1 MRLAH
6 VIYHLGV
13 GGGEQFLAD
22 LVRPL
27 AVAGWV
33 QHVWCVGPRG
43 PLAAQVLEAGVPV
56 TAVGKRTRL
65 GAGAVLRLAAE
76 LARFRPDVVQVH
88 GEAGALWGLPAAR
101 LARCRHCVALVYQN
115 AAERAV
121 LMAATRGCLRLAG
134 HVIAGGASVARF
146 AQERL
151 GVPADRMSTI
161 LCGVDTARIP
171 AARREWPG
179 RPTLLTI
186 GRLVGRKGQR
196 TAIEALARVRRL
208 GLDARLVI
216 AGDGPARADL
226 ERCVRAL
233 QLEDAVEFRGTVWPD
248 TPLWR
253 EADVFVFPSHE
264 EPQGLV
270 VLEAFAA
277 GVPVVASAT
286 GGIEEM
292 VTPEDNGLLCPPGD
306 AEALADAVLRV
317 SSDAPLRARLV
328 AGGRRSA
335 PQHDIGRVAA
345 AYHDLYSSRCLRH
358 AFP

>member
-27 AVAGWV
+27 AAARWR
-33 QHVWCVGPRG
+33 QRVWCVGPGG
-43 PLAAQVLEAGVPV
+43 PLAAQVREAGVPV
-56 TAVGKRTRL
+56 TALGKRTRL
-65 GAGAVLRLAAE
+65 GAVTVLRLAAG
-76 LARFRPDVVQVH
+76 LARFRPDIVQVH

-101 LARCRHCVALVYQN
+101 LALCRHRVALVYQN
-115 AAERAV
+115 APERAV
-121 LMAATRGCLRLAG
+121 LMAAMRRCLRLAG

-146 AQERL
+146 TQERL
-151 GVPADRMSTI
+151 GVPHDRISTI
-161 LCGVDTARIP
+161 LCGIDTARIP
-171 AARREWPG
+171 TAPRREWPA

-186 GRLVGRKGQR
+186 GRLVARKGQQ
-196 TAIEALARVRRL
+196 TAVDALSLLRRR
-208 GLDARLVI
+208 GCDARLVI

-226 ERCVRAL
+226 ERRVRAL
-233 QLEDAVEFRGTVWPD
+233 DLDGAVEFRGTVWPD
-248 TPLWR
+248 APLWL
-253 EADVFVFPSHE
+253 EADVFVLPSHE

-292 VTPEDNGLLCPPGD
+292 VMHDDNGLLCPPRD
-306 AEALADAVLRV
+306 AAVLASAFQRL
-317 SSDAPLRARLV
+317 SSDPALRARLV
-328 AGGRRSA
+328 AGGRRSV
-335 PQHDIGRVAA
+335 PQHDIRRIAE
-345 AYHDLYSSRCLRH
+345 AYHELYASRCLRH
-358 AFP
+358 AP